1 MAERKRGRGRGK
13 RAAARETDP
22 ELKRFVGENVVL
34 DTSTPIVY
42 IGRLESV
49 SEKFIGLKDVDVHD
63 TSRGGSTK
71 EVYCID
77 ARKYGV
83 KKNRNFALVSR
94 GAVISISLLEDVV
107 EY

>member
-1 MAERKRGRGRGK
+1 VAERKGPRSRK
-13 RAAARETDP
+13 EKVAARETDT
-22 ELKRFVGENVVL
+22 ELKHFTGKNVVL

-49 SEKFIGLKDVDVHD
+49 SEKFIGLKNVDVHD
-63 TSRGGSTK
+63 TSGGGSTK

-77 ARKYGV
+77 ARKYGI

-94 GAVISISLLEDVV
+94 NAVISVSLLEDVV